1 MKDRYDVLVIG
12 GGAAGVGAAVG
23 ARPQR
28 DVLGIRLRQSNCG
41 RRREPARG
49 DANMGERTVGHTS
62 KTRDTKKG
70 PRRQEQEW
78 RLHCQIPHTETSSYL
93 GNLAVRRGF

>member
-28 DVLGIRLRQSNCG
+28 DVLGTRLRQSNCG

-62 KTRDTKKG
+62 KTRHQKRPPETG
-70 PRRQEQEW
+70 GRNGASIAACRR
-78 RLHCQIPHTETSSYL
+78 RPALL
-93 GNLAVRRGF
+93 GTLVI